1 MWPFSKVQLWKRPTP
16 SESEDEKANGMT
28 SYPGVGL
35 VSHNATK
42 RSRLEPSIVQGT
54 KSHRSNVN
62 TNR

>member
-1 MWPFSKVQLWKRPTP
+1 MWPFSKVRLWKRPTP
-16 SESEDEKANGMT
+16 SESEDENGMT

-35 VSHNATK
+35 VEKNATK
-42 RSRLEPSIVQGT
+42 RSRLEPSVVQGT